1 MKDSLRS
8 LGDMTYA
15 MEVYALD
22 VRVQCAHGARVAR
35 LDGGGSRLALPHAST
50 GTGQLQLEHLDLLQL
65 RSCRRRQQLLLAL
78 RRRERRCSSRP
89 LAARRLELLLQPPL
103 TGAPYRRRRRW
114 RLSRRSR
121 RSERSQPAHLVRISP
136 RIWPPGSRTLGR
148 AERLQWRATRAAR
161 VGSRAAAR
169 GEGGEG
175 AGAAA
180 ALARSYPVDGDFSES
195 AKVLGRSCHSNAR
208 SIMMSKHPPNPLKHS
223 VLHVNSK
230 LVTFVHH

>member
-1 MKDSLRS
+1 MLSTCACSVRAVPALRG
-8 LGDMTYA
+8 LTVA
-15 MEVYALD
+15 APALLF
-22 VRVQCAHGARVAR
+22 RMPAAG
-35 LDGGGSRLALPHAST
+35 T

-65 RSCRRRQQLLLAL
+65 RSCRRRQQFLLAL

-175 AGAAA
+175 AGRGGACR
-180 ALARSYPVDGDFSES
+180 ARLSLEYYIQHGLYTVLVWVYITWRGIAHEYCVDGQGG
-195 AKVLGRSCHSNAR
+195 V
-208 SIMMSKHPPNPLKHS
+208 
-223 VLHVNSK
+223 
-230 LVTFVHH
+230 